1 MLLRTRPTSASMFL
15 EASTPTREGPISSRE
30 SILFKLVPDEDDHLD
45 LDTGEVFQDYIS
57 ADLSKNERKLISAS
71 ATIHSSSDESKY
83 LHNAMHYYGE
93 HKTDDSYESPSIH
106 FDVFIEPALFRALA
120 DNMKSG
126 LFPETITFGLVDERR
141 FFTIEG
147 EPEQKLPIEYGW
159 EPDGSGLIWHNKE
172 KENQRIAVES
182 IGFGYAV
189 AKSRHDEKQI
199 RRLLPMRFSSATE
212 QASAQIALV
221 EAGLAE
227 ISRYLRWA
235 AGGITFLV
243 VVVVILLVARGASS

>member
-1 MLLRTRPTSASMFL
+1 MWIRTRPTSASMFL
-15 EASTPTREGPISSRE
+15 EASTPTKDRPIASRE
-30 SILFKLVPDEDDHLD
+30 SISFELLPDEDDHLD

-57 ADLSKNERKLISAS
+57 AEISKNGQKLINAS
-71 ATIHSSSDESKY
+71 ATIHSSSDASQCQ
-83 LHNAMHYYGE
+83 HNAMHYFGE

-106 FDVFIEPALFRALA
+106 FDVFVEPAIFRALA

-126 LFPETITFGLVDERR
+126 LFPETITFGLVDGLR
-141 FFTIEG
+141 FFTIKG
-147 EPEQKLPIEYGW
+147 EPKQKLPIEYGW

-182 IGFGYAV
+182 IGFGYTV

-199 RRLLPMRFSSATE
+199 RRLLPIRFTSATE
-212 QASAQIALV
+212 QASAQMALIQ
-221 EAGLAE
+221 AGLME

-235 AGGITFLV
+235 AGGTTFLAAMV
-243 VVVVILLVARGASS
+243 VVLLVARGVYS